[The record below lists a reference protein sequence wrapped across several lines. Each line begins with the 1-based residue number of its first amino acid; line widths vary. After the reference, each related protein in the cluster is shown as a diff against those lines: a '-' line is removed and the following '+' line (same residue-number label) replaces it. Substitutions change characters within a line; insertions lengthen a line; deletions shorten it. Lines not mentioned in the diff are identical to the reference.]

1 VELNRRKIRKA
12 SKAQA
17 RQERER
23 ALFADDGCDL
33 ERYIAE
39 NISSDPEFALL
50 YEKDSG
56 RSA

>member
-1 VELNRRKIRKA
+1 LNRRKIRKA

-39 NISSDPEFALL
+39 KISSDPEFAFL